1 MINVKIDKGV
11 SSMTFAGSGLE
22 ISAELATIV
31 HDLYTQL
38 YIRAGAAM
46 ASGCKIVLMDMLARE
61 DSPVWDV
68 ELGRE
73 SASTLYLEGDAAE
86 AMTARLRNAEG
97 GRQHDES

>member
-1 MINVKIDKGV
+1 MINVKIDKGIR
-11 SSMTFAGSGLE
+11 SMTFAGSGLE

-38 YIRAGAAM
+38 YMRAGAAI
-46 ASGCKIVLMDMLARE
+46 ASGCKSVLIDMLARE
-61 DSPVWDV
+61 NSPVWDV

-73 SASTLYLEGDAAE
+73 PASAFYLEGDAAE

-97 GRQHDES
+97 GRQHDDS

>member
-11 SSMTFAGSGLE
+11 GSMTFSGSGEE
-22 ISAELATIV
+22 IYVELSWIV
-31 HDLYTQL
+31 HNLYTQL
-38 YIRAGAAM
+38 YIHAGAAI

-68 ELGRE
+68 ELGKGP
-73 SASTLYLEGDAAE
+73 ASTFYLEGAAAE

-97 GRQHDES
+97 GRQHDDN